1 METRPLSVFRALFLV
16 ASEFRFVKLV
26 FGSFRFFHKIHFL
39 WKTFQQTI
47 QFKKIQFKVKTR
59 WALWEWGGF

>member
-26 FGSFRFFHKIHFL
+26 FGSFRFFFSCKFS
-39 WKTFQQTI
+39 F
-47 QFKKIQFKVKTR
+47 FKPLSLRLIWLDFFS
-59 WALWEWGGF
+59 LFS

>member
-26 FGSFRFFHKIHFL
+26 LVFFAFFSRANFRFLSH
-39 WKTFQQTI
+39 
-47 QFKKIQFKVKTR
+47 
-59 WALWEWGGF
+59 